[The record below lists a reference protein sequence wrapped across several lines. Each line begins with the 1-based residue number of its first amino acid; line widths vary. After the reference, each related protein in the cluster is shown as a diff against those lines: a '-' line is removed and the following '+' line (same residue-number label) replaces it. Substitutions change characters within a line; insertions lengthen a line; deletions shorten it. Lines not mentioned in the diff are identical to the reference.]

1 MQQSRRIP
9 AAYAAW
15 RHGMVDARYTLFPP
29 CPGLSGP
36 GQATSCVRLDLLVRL
51 ARFLSDENDAARAL
65 SQVLRWLHRDQ
76 GFSRGVFTLL
86 NDSEDA
92 AVADITAEGV
102 PRTAGERMRYRPG
115 EGITGRVI
123 ATNTPVFL
131 AGIRPEDGFLDRSG
145 LRQGLDLGRLA
156 FFCVPVPY
164 RGRPVGTL
172 SADRHLAEVTDP
184 DGDLRLLAEV
194 AHLVGPFIQRRRLED
209 RLEAYQRVQEVAHDK
224 LIGRSPAIE
233 AVKRLAAKVA
243 GVDTSVLVTGETGT
257 GKGVLASIVHELS
270 MRRERPCIE
279 VNCGAIPDTLIESE
293 LFGHE
298 KGAFTGASSRRA
310 GVFER
315 ADGGTVFL
323 DEIGELPPGAQ
334 TRLLRVLQTKR
345 FERVGGAETLTS
357 DVRIVAATNRDLE
370 KDIIAARFRS
380 DLFYRLNV
388 FPIHMPPL
396 RERGKADIMLLAD
409 GFAERFGKSMGKPI
423 TRIDTPAIDMLT
435 AYHWPGNVRE
445 LENVIERA
453 VVMAEGDVIHGHHLP
468 PSLQMNRYV
477 AKPPGNEESGFL
489 IRVANFE
496 IELITE
502 ALKDTSG
509 NQTQAAKRLGM
520 TKRIMQYKIKLYGID
535 CERLK

>member
-1 MQQSRRIP
+1 
-9 AAYAAW
+9 
-15 RHGMVDARYTLFPP
+15 MVELLPPLFPP
-29 CPGLSGP
+29 CPGLRGP
-36 GQATSCVRLDLLVRL
+36 GQAMSCVRLDLLVRL
-51 ARFLSDENDAARAL
+51 ARFLADETDAAQAL

-76 GFSRGVFTLL
+76 GFARGVFTLL
-86 NDSEDA
+86 NDSEDE
-92 AVADITAEGV
+92 AVADITADGV
-102 PRTAGERMRYRPG
+102 PRAAGERMRYRPG

-123 ATNTPVFL
+123 ADNAPVYL

-145 LRQGLDLGRLA
+145 LRQGLDLARLA
-156 FFCVPVPY
+156 FYCVPIPY

-172 SADRHLAEVTDP
+172 SADRHLAEVSDA
-184 DGDLRLLAEV
+184 DGDLRLLGEV

-209 RLEAYQRVQEVAHDK
+209 RLEAYQQVQLVAHDRM
-224 LIGRSPAIE
+224 IGRSPAVE

-243 GVDTSVLVTGETGT
+243 VVDTSVLVTGETGT
-257 GKGVLASIVHELS
+257 GKGVLASLIHELS
-270 MRRERPCIE
+270 ARRGRPCIE

-298 KGAFTGASSRRA
+298 KGAFTGATARRA

-315 ADGGTVFL
+315 ADGGSVFL
-323 DEIGELPPGAQ
+323 DEVGELPPGAQ
-334 TRLLRVLQTKR
+334 TRLLRVLQTRR
-345 FERVGGAETLTS
+345 FERVGGAETIS
-357 DVRIVAATNRDLE
+357 ADVRIVAATNRDLE
-370 KDIIAARFRS
+370 KDIAGGRFRS

-409 GFAERFGKSMGKPI
+409 AFAERFGKAMRKPI
-423 TRIDTPAIDMLT
+423 ARIDTPAIDMLT

-468 PSLQMNRYV
+468 LSLQMNRYV
-477 AKPPGNEESGFL
+477 ARPPTGGEEGFL
-489 IRVANFE
+489 TRIANFE

-520 TKRIMQYKIKLYGID
+520 TKRMIQCKIKRYGID
-535 CERLK
+535 AERFR

>member
-1 MQQSRRIP
+1 MADDRT
-9 AAYAAW
+9 
-15 RHGMVDARYTLFPP
+15 TLFPP

-36 GQATSCVRLDLLVRL
+36 GLATSCVRLDLLVRL
-51 ARFLSDENDAARAL
+51 ARFLSDESDAARAL
-65 SQVLRWLHRDQ
+65 GQVLRWLHRDQ
-76 GFSRGVFTLL
+76 GFARGVFTLL
-86 NDSEDA
+86 NENEDE

-102 PRTAGERMRYRPG
+102 PHAAGERMRYRPG
-115 EGITGRVI
+115 EGITGKVI
-123 ATNTPVFL
+123 ASNAPIFL
-131 AGIRPEDGFLDRSG
+131 AGIKPDDGFLDRSG
-145 LRQGLDLGRLA
+145 LRQGIDLSRLA
-156 FFCVPVPY
+156 FYCVPIPY

-172 SADRHLAEVTDP
+172 SADRHLSEVSDP
-184 DGDLRLLAEV
+184 HGDLRLLSEI

-209 RLEAYQRVQEVAHDK
+209 RLEAYERVQTAAHDRF
-224 LIGRSPAIE
+224 IGRSPAVE

-257 GKGVLASIVHELS
+257 GKGVVATLIHELS
-270 MRRERPCIE
+270 PRRGRPCIE

-298 KGAFTGASSRRA
+298 KGAFTGATARRA

-315 ADGGTVFL
+315 AEGGTVFL
-323 DEIGELPPGAQ
+323 DEVGELPSGAQ
-334 TRLLRVLQTKR
+334 TRLLRVLQTRR
-345 FERVGGAETLTS
+345 FERVGGSDTINA

-370 KDIIAARFRS
+370 KDIGANRFRA

-388 FPIHMPPL
+388 FPILMPPL

-409 GFAERFGKSMGKPI
+409 AFADRFGKSMRKPI
-423 TRIDTPAIDMLT
+423 VRIDTPAIDMLT

-468 PSLQMNRYV
+468 PSLQMNRYT
-477 AKPPGNEESGFL
+477 AHPPETDDSGFL
-489 IRVANFE
+489 TRVANFE
-496 IELITE
+496 ITLITD
-502 ALKDTSG
+502 ALKDTGG

-520 TKRIMQYKIKLYGID
+520 TKRMIQYKIKLYGID
-535 CERLK
+535 ADLHR